1 MSNMFKGFGKPKK
14 RVDPDLKRFVDAN
27 LKGYAWLKAQVSD
40 DKDASQKLA
49 KFVMRC
55 LGIIKDMKI
64 APTREKLSG
73 EKYALYQLQFAR
85 MLAYGYYTQMSVALA
100 EFEPTGVD
108 GMSITKTVDVLMR
121 ATDEQLQNLE
131 AMFA

>member
-1 MSNMFKGFGKPKK
+1 MFKGFGKPKK
-14 RVDPDLKRFVDAN
+14 LDLRQFVDTN
-27 LKGYAWLKAQVSD
+27 LKGYGWLKSQVSD

-55 LGIIKDMKI
+55 LGFIKDKE
-64 APTREKLSG
+64 ATTPAQKKLSK
-73 EKYALYQLQFAR
+73 EDLDLYQMQFAR
-85 MLAYGYYTQMSVALA
+85 MLAYGYYTQMSLALA
-100 EFEPTGVD
+100 EFEPTGVE
-108 GMSITKTVDVLMR
+108 GMTVSKTIDVLSE